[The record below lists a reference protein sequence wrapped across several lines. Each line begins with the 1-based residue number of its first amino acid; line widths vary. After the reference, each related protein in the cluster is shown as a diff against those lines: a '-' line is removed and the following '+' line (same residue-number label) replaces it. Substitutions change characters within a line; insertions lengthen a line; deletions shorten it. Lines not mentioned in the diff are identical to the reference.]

1 MGTLD
6 DARERFAE
14 RAVASGMVDVRYTT
28 TDSPLGTLLLAAT
41 DAGLVRVG
49 FEAQGEDAVLEELAS
64 RISPRVMRAPRP
76 LDAVRRELDEYF
88 AGTRRTFT
96 LPLDWQLSHGYRL
109 EVLRELAKVPFGI
122 TESYA
127 TLAAATSSP
136 RAVRAVGSACSTNPI
151 PIVVPCHRIVRAD
164 GQIGNYLGGRD
175 AKIALLALEGAL
187 GPDAAH

>member
-6 DARERFAE
+6 DARGRFAE

-49 FEAQGEDAVLEELAS
+49 FEAQGEDAVVEELAS

-109 EVLRELAKVPFGI
+109 EVLRELAKVPFGT

-127 TLAAATSSP
+127 SLAAATSSP

-187 GPDAAH
+187 GPDPAH

>member
-96 LPLDWQLSHGYRL
+96 LPLDWRLSHGYRL

-187 GPDAAH
+187 GPDPAH